1 MTGILCC
8 FCCYFHSTHMCTW
21 DEPYGVWFK
30 FEAVIIVGLDLVF
43 IMNASVAGW
52 EWKCFESQRCCS
64 QRFDFKFY
72 SSDTLM
78 DIVSVFCLW
87 QYDV

>member
-64 QRFDFKFY
+64 QRIWAY
-72 SSDTLM
+72 NTLARKENHT
-78 DIVSVFCLW
+78 VHS
-87 QYDV
+87 